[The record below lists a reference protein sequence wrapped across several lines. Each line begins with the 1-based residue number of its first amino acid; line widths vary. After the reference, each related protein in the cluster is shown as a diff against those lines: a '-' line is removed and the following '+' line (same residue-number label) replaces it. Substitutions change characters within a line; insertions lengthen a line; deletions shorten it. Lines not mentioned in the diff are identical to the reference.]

1 MDVDDFLL
9 AVDGHGASDI
19 VADGI
24 MQHKGLWQKAQ
35 NQCSSP
41 GFHLQQAQQRPRL
54 SAHVNTKFLKN
65 PVLLGFG
72 IYCTLEQSEEALEM
86 EVSYKTGW
94 GKPAWDIP
102 AILGSRD
109 WLETAPVSK
118 CLTE

>member
-54 SAHVNTKFLKN
+54 SAHVNTKFLEN
-65 PVLLGFG
+65 PVLLGFVFTAPWSSLRRLLRWRSVIKQAG
-72 IYCTLEQSEEALEM
+72 ENLHGTSQPFWAAG
-86 EVSYKTGW
+86 TGW
-94 GKPAWDIP
+94 RLLQSPN
-102 AILGSRD
+102 
-109 WLETAPVSK
+109 V
-118 CLTE
+118 